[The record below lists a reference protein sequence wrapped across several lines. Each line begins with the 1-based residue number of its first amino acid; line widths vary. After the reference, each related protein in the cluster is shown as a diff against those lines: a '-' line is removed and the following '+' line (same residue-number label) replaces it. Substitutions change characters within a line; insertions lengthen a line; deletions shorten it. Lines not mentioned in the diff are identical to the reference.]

1 MIPDDVRISNF
12 NLDTLIIPDV
22 AETHAVPLCDERTKK
37 KPVKTRNQ
45 HPVSVELA
53 SEKPQSHLVSCRA
66 QVIFLQGLFGVLKGL
81 KRELLLPPG
90 LDVG

>member
-37 KPVKTRNQ
+37 KRNL
-45 HPVSVELA
+45 S
-53 SEKPQSHLVSCRA
+53 KLV
-66 QVIFLQGLFGVLKGL
+66 INIL
-81 KRELLLPPG
+81 
-90 LDVG
+90 